1 MESQQLGQIRGNGA
15 DHSGDSRQL
24 CNGLQD
30 GDEVR
35 SRLGG
40 GTCFS
45 PIKSVAYIGSRNKW
59 AIVGYC

>member
-40 GTCFS
+40 GDMF
-45 PIKSVAYIGSRNKW
+45 
-59 AIVGYC
+59 

>member
-30 GDEVR
+30 GDKVR

-40 GTCFS
+40 DMFQS
-45 PIKSVAYIGSRNKW
+45 DKVSSIDRKW
-59 AIVGYC
+59 K